1 MLELIPIFQGTPSYG
16 EVSQFIKH
24 QVVLQPTEAD
34 CGAACLAS
42 VAKYYGKIF
51 SLHRLAELLGTGQQ
65 CTTLLSLQQGAE
77 AIGFNARI
85 VRGTAQM
92 LDQLEGAPLPAILSW
107 ERHHWV
113 VLYGKQG
120 EKYVIADPAIGI
132 ISLSR
137 SELVEGWTDGGC
149 LLLEPDPDRFFLES
163 HVTPATPWQKWLR
176 RLWFYRSLLL
186 QVLSLNLVIGCLGI
200 LFPLFVQLLVDN
212 LLTPG
217 YSQLLISLIIAVII
231 LMFFRGGLQLIQSQ
245 LMAHFA
251 QRVQL
256 GLVMEFGRNLLR
268 LPLNFYET
276 HQTGDVISRLKDVR
290 ELHQLITGGVI
301 NFPSQLFIM
310 LSSLGL
316 MLIYSFPLTIVAGIL
331 FLMTLIFALIPVQVL
346 QVKNQNLFV
355 YESQVQSLLS
365 EIFQGSISLKA
376 SGLIS
381 QFWQELQSRLGRIAN
396 VAYRW
401 HQWQIFQQ
409 VFLQFSR
416 NLSSLILLG
425 LGSQGVVNQSLSLGQ
440 LLGVVLLYQNWQ
452 NCAEEL
458 VKLRVNLGKV
468 KLVTKR
474 LTEIIE
480 RRPETQGDYQKPT
493 GQIPGRADII
503 ASDITFYYPGRVNV
517 LDNFSV
523 RVPGGKIVALIG
535 ESGCGKSTLAKLMAG
550 LYPLTGG
557 NLRIGIYN
565 LPDIPLDCLRKQV
578 VFVPSETQFWSRS
591 ILDNLRLTNPEL
603 SFQEV
608 VLACQITGADEFIS
622 QLPEKYQTQLHELG
636 YNLST
641 GQRQQL
647 AIARGIVNDPPVLIL
662 DESTAYL
669 DGKAESQLLEQL
681 FYQRQDKTTLVI
693 THKPQVIRRA
703 DWVIWLEKGQ
713 VKMAGTPEELRMF
726 ISHVY

>member
-1 MLELIPIFQGTPSYG
+1 M
-16 EVSQFIKH
+16 
-24 QVVLQPTEAD
+24 
-34 CGAACLAS
+34 
-42 VAKYYGKIF
+42 
-51 SLHRLAELLGTGQQ
+51 
-65 CTTLLSLQQGAE
+65 
-77 AIGFNARI
+77 
-85 VRGTAQM
+85 
-92 LDQLEGAPLPAILSW
+92 
-107 ERHHWV
+107 
-113 VLYGKQG
+113 
-120 EKYVIADPAIGI
+120 
-132 ISLSR
+132 
-137 SELVEGWTDGGC
+137 
-149 LLLEPDPDRFFLES
+149 
-163 HVTPATPWQKWLR
+163 
-176 RLWFYRSLLL
+176 
-186 QVLSLNLVIGCLGI
+186 IGCLGI

-231 LMFFRGGLQLIQSQ
+231 LMFFRGGLELIQSQ

-301 NFPSQLFIM
+301 NFPSQFFIM
-310 LSSLGL
+310 LSSLGF
-316 MLIYSFPLTIVAGIL
+316 MLIYSFPVTIVAGIL

-365 EIFQGSISLKA
+365 EIFQESISLKA

-440 LLGVVLLYQNWQ
+440 LLGIVLLYQNWQ

-493 GQIPGRADII
+493 VQIPGRADII

-550 LYPLTGG
+550 LYPLTGV

-565 LPDIPLDCLRKQV
+565 LPGIPLDCLRKQV